1 MCVFARLYSRFPGA
15 GRPTSEFAEQK
26 EKKVKEIKRDK
37 KRKKKVKISIT
48 KKVNCRAR
56 RRE

>member
-26 EKKVKEIKRDK
+26 EKMVKEIKRE
-37 KRKKKVKISIT
+37 KVK
-48 KKVNCRAR
+48 K
-56 RRE
+56 